1 MKLRLRTFAGLS
13 LSLLLLLTGCA
24 KMDAAAVIGDSE
36 ITLETIQ
43 TSITS
48 VLEERKLVD
57 TSSMDLATGD
67 YLTRTQAQFHI
78 SVVLLQKIADEYGI
92 DITNTDIELE
102 YQRVVQQVGG
112 EEGLPMALAGASI
125 AKDDFR
131 TYIKTALIYQR
142 LAEALV
148 AQGIP
153 QEQVGSAQ
161 QSLIVAKAEE
171 LGVVLNPRFGIW
183 DKENATIQPG
193 GDSNGAV
200 ENEE

>member
-1 MKLRLRTFAGLS
+1 MKLRLRMLAAS
-13 LSLLLLLTGCA
+13 SVALLLLLTGCA
-24 KMDAAAVIGDSE
+24 KMDAAAVVGDSE
-36 ITLETIQ
+36 ITLETVQ
-43 TSITS
+43 KSITA

-57 TSSMDLATGD
+57 TSQMDLASGD
-67 YLTRTQAQFHI
+67 YLSRTQAQFHI
-78 SVVLLQKIADEYGI
+78 SVVLLQEIADEYGI
-92 DITNTDIELE
+92 EITNSDIEFE

-142 LAEALV
+142 LAQALV

-171 LGVVLNPRFGIW
+171 LGVVLNPRFGLW

-200 ENEE
+200 QNQE

>member
-1 MKLRLRTFAGLS
+1 MKLRLRIFAATS
-13 LSLLLLLTGCA
+13 LSLLLLLAGCA

-36 ITLETIQ
+36 ISLETVQ
-43 TSITS
+43 KSITS
-48 VLEERKLVD
+48 VLDERKLVD
-57 TSSMDLATGD
+57 TSAMDLATGD

-78 SVVLLQKIADEYGI
+78 SVVLLQEIADEYGI
-92 DITNTDIELE
+92 DITKTDIELE
-102 YQRVVQQVGG
+102 YQRVVKQVGG
-112 EEGLPMALAGASI
+112 EEGLPMALVGASI
-125 AKDDFR
+125 AQDDFR

-142 LAEALV
+142 LAQALV
-148 AQGIP
+148 AQGIAE
-153 QEQVGSAQ
+153 EQVGSAQ

-200 ENEE
+200 NNEK

>member
-1 MKLRLRTFAGLS
+1 MKLRLRMLAAS
-13 LSLLLLLTGCA
+13 SVALLLLLTGCA
-24 KMDAAAVIGDSE
+24 KMDAAAVVGDSE
-36 ITLETIQ
+36 ITLETVQ
-43 TSITS
+43 KSITA

-57 TSSMDLATGD
+57 TSQMDLASGD
-67 YLTRTQAQFHI
+67 YLSRTQAQFHI
-78 SVVLLQKIADEYGI
+78 SVVLLQEIADEYGI
-92 DITNTDIELE
+92 EITNSDIEFE

-142 LAEALV
+142 LAQALV

-153 QEQVGSAQ
+153 QEQAGSAQ

-171 LGVVLNPRFGIW
+171 LGVVLNPRFGLW

-200 ENEE
+200 QNQD

>member
-1 MKLRLRTFAGLS
+1 MKLRLRMLAAS
-13 LSLLLLLTGCA
+13 SVALLLLLTGCA
-24 KMDAAAVIGDSE
+24 KMDAAAVVGDSE
-36 ITLETIQ
+36 ITLEMVQ
-43 TSITS
+43 KSITS

-57 TSSMDLATGD
+57 TSQMDLASGD
-67 YLTRTQAQFHI
+67 YLSRTQAQFHI
-78 SVVLLQKIADEYGI
+78 SVVLLQEIADEYGI
-92 DITNTDIELE
+92 EITNSDIEFE

-131 TYIKTALIYQR
+131 TYIKTALIYQS
-142 LAEALV
+142 LAQALV

-171 LGVVLNPRFGIW
+171 LGVVLNPRFGLW

-200 ENEE
+200 QNQE

>member
-1 MKLRLRTFAGLS
+1 MKLRLRLFAS
-13 LSLLLLLTGCA
+13 LSVALLLLLTGCA

-36 ITLETIQ
+36 ITLETVQ
-43 TSITS
+43 KSITA

-57 TSSMDLATGD
+57 TSAMELATGD
-67 YLTRTQAQFHI
+67 YLTRTMAQFHI

-92 DITNTDIELE
+92 EITESDIEFE

-131 TYIKTALIYQR
+131 TYIKTALIYQK
-142 LAEALV
+142 LAEALL
-148 AQGIP
+148 AQGVLE
-153 QEQVGSAQ
+153 EQVGSAQ
-161 QSLIVAKAEE
+161 QALVAAKAEE
-171 LGVVLNPRFGIW
+171 LGVVLNPRFGLW
-183 DKENATIQPG
+183 DKESATIQPG

-200 ENEE
+200 SNEE

>member
-1 MKLRLRTFAGLS
+1 MKLRLRLASALAVAFLF
-13 LSLLLLLTGCA
+13 LTGCS

-36 ITLETIQ
+36 ISLETIQ
-43 TSITS
+43 KSIS
-48 VLEERKLVD
+48 AVLEERKLVD
-57 TSSMDLATGD
+57 TTSMDLATGD

-78 SVVLLQKIADEYGI
+78 SVVVLQEIADEYGI
-92 DITNTDIELE
+92 EITDSDIEFE

-112 EEGLPMALAGASI
+112 EEGLPMALVGASI

-131 TYIKTALIYQR
+131 QYIKTALTYQR
-142 LAEALV
+142 VAELLV
-148 AQGIP
+148 AQGVA

-161 QSLIVAKAEE
+161 QALFVAKAEE

-183 DKENATIQPG
+183 DKENATVQPG

-200 ENEE
+200 EDSK

>member
-1 MKLRLRTFAGLS
+1 MKLRMFAALAI
-13 LSLLLLLTGCA
+13 SLLLFLTGCA

-36 ITLETIQ
+36 ISLETIQ
-43 TSITS
+43 KSITA
-48 VLEERKLVD
+48 VLDERKLVD
-57 TSSMDLATGD
+57 TSSMELATGD

-78 SVVLLQKIADEYGI
+78 SVVLLQGIADEYGI
-92 DITNTDIELE
+92 EITNSDIEFE

-112 EEGLPMALAGASI
+112 EEGLPMALVGASI

-131 TYIKTALIYQR
+131 TYIKTALIYQK
-142 LAEALV
+142 LAEALI
-148 AQGIP
+148 AQGVP

-171 LGVVLNPRFGIW
+171 LGVLLNPRFGIW
-183 DKENATIQPG
+183 NRENATIQPG

-200 ENEE
+200 STQE

>member
-1 MKLRLRTFAGLS
+1 MKLRMFAALAI
-13 LSLLLLLTGCA
+13 SLLLFLTGCA

-36 ITLETIQ
+36 ISLETIQ
-43 TSITS
+43 KSITA
-48 VLEERKLVD
+48 VLDERKLVD
-57 TSSMDLATGD
+57 TSSMELATGD

-78 SVVLLQKIADEYGI
+78 SVVLLQGIADEYGI
-92 DITNTDIELE
+92 EITNSDIEFE

-112 EEGLPMALAGASI
+112 EEGLPKALVGASI

-131 TYIKTALIYQR
+131 TYIKTALIYQK
-142 LAEALV
+142 LAEALI
-148 AQGIP
+148 AQGVP

-171 LGVVLNPRFGIW
+171 LGVLLNPRFGIW
-183 DKENATIQPG
+183 NRENATIQPG

-200 ENEE
+200 STQE

>member
-13 LSLLLLLTGCA
+13 LSLLLLLAGCA

-78 SVVLLQKIADEYGI
+78 SVVLLQEIADEYGI

-131 TYIKTALIYQR
+131 TYIKTALIYQK

-200 ENEE
+200 ENKE